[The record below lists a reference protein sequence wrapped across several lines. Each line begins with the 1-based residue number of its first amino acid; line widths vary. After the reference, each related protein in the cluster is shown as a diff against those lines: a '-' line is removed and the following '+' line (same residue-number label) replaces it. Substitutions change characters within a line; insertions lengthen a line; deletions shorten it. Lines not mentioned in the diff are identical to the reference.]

1 MTCWNLNAAIDVNSR
16 VYLWG
21 ILHDKSVKQSLC
33 IKIPE
38 RVNAFKVDAAAV
50 GPTMALVVDQETKQ
64 PCVIGINAKG
74 ELGLG
79 DSQTRKTFCIL
90 PELREKR
97 IKQCSV
103 GKTGFVIALSEQI
116 VHPQSQGE

>member
-1 MTCWNLNAAIDVNSR
+1 MKNR

-33 IKIPE
+33 IKVAE
-38 RVNAFKVDAAAV
+38 RVNSFEVQSVAM
-50 GPTMALVVDQETKQ
+50 GPTMAMVVDLENQQ

-79 DSQTRKTFCIL
+79 DFDTRKTFC
-90 PELREKR
+90 
-97 IKQCSV
+97 V
-103 GKTGFVIALSEQI
+103 
-116 VHPQSQGE
+116 